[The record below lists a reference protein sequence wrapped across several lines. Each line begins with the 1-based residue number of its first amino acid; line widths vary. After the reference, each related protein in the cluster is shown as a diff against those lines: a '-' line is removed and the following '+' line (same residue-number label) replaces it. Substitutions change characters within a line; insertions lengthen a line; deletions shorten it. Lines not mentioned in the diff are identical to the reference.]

1 MKLPIAIITEYL
13 SAWNPVSHFI
23 TPDDQ
28 LMFDNASI
36 VYSEQTLFLEHSLYV
51 IRSEEDL
58 ANITSGT
65 VISPEKLTTY
75 PKTVNIIELDYPDS
89 PEKLCSEI
97 SLCIHN
103 YSNWAEQ
110 LNLSI
115 ISGCTIQ
122 DLVDLS
128 EPFLKNPFVILNGT
142 FDCIAASNNITED
155 DPLYYDVKKHGKP
168 SPDTMLQLSEHNK
181 KRQIENGVFVS
192 GKKYRL
198 SKGIANYYEIFVDF
212 ATRGSLSY
220 GFNMRFKYSPITP
233 GLLSIIGI
241 FTEKLEQYIELNQNK
256 DENTGI
262 ISFNEYLFPRVLDKD
277 PDALKLAANFPPFSR
292 DYMIITSNNSSF
304 RGISNNILSTTPGS
318 CLFCYEKRYYI
329 FIPTELYDEKSFYYI
344 HHQEKRIAD
353 VASSYQIVIGISGP
367 VIGYTGLESACQQA
381 IHALELSQKAYSH
394 SCDSE
399 YLLLYRDI
407 ALFDMARYYSKHHQ
421 VNSFAPLEYLRLKDH
436 DEKKGT
442 NYCEFIKTYIMN
454 GCNAAAT
461 AQKLFLHKNSI
472 IYRVDKIKERFG
484 LNISNTYEQFLFLMS
499 CITDEAREQNK

>member
-1 MKLPIAIITEYL
+1 MKLPVAIITEYL

-23 TPDDQ
+23 TSEEQ
-28 LMFDNASI
+28 LMFDNVSI
-36 VYSEQTLFLEHSLYV
+36 VYSEQSLFLDSTLYL

-58 ANITSGT
+58 ANMTAGT
-65 VISPEKLTTY
+65 AIFPGKLSACPETVSVIE
-75 PKTVNIIELDYPDS
+75 IDYPDS

-97 SLCIHN
+97 SLCIHS
-103 YSNWAEQ
+103 YSDWAEQ

-122 DLVDLS
+122 TLVDLS
-128 EPFLKNPFVILNGT
+128 EPYLKNPFVIFNGT
-142 FDCIAASNNITED
+142 FDCVAASSNITED

-168 SPDTMLQLSEHNK
+168 SPETMLLLSEHNK
-181 KRQIENGVFVS
+181 NRKIENGLFYS

-198 SKGIANYYEIFVDF
+198 SKGIADYYEIFVDF
-212 ATRGSLSY
+212 AADGSLSY
-220 GFNMRFKYSPITP
+220 GFNMRFKYSPVSP
-233 GLLSIIGI
+233 GSLAIIGI
-241 FTEKLEQYIELNQNK
+241 FTEKLAQFIDLNHTK

-262 ISFNEYLFPRVLDKD
+262 ISFNEYLFPRVLDQD
-277 PDALKLAANFPPFSR
+277 PDAMKLASNFPPFAR

-318 CLFCYEKRYYI
+318 CLFCHDKRYYI
-329 FIPTELYDEKSFYYI
+329 FIPTELFDEKSFYYI

-353 VASSYQIVIGISGP
+353 VSSSYKIVIGISGP
-367 VIGYTGLESACQQA
+367 VIGYHGLESACHQA
-381 IHALELSQKAYSH
+381 VRALELSDKAYSH
-394 SCDSE
+394 TYDNE

-407 ALFDMARYYSKHHQ
+407 ALFDMAGYYSKHHQ
-421 VNSFAPLEYLRLKDH
+421 VKSFSPIGYLRMKDH
-436 DEKKGT
+436 DIKHGT

-472 IYRVDKIKERFG
+472 IYRVDKLKERFG
-484 LNISNTYEQFLFLMS
+484 LNISSTYEQFLFLMS
-499 CITDEAREQNK
+499 CITDEAKEESD

>member
-1 MKLPIAIITEYL
+1 MKLPITIITEHL
-13 SAWNPVSHFI
+13 SAWNPVAHFI
-23 TPDDQ
+23 TSDDQ
-28 LMFDNASI
+28 LMFDTVSI
-36 VYSEQTLFLEHSLYV
+36 VYSEQTLFLDHTLYV

-58 ANITSGT
+58 SNMTSGT
-65 VISPEKLTTY
+65 AIFPGKVSSY
-75 PKTVNIIELDYPDS
+75 PKTINIIELDYPDS

-97 SLCIHN
+97 SLCIN
-103 YSNWAEQ
+103 SYSNWAEQ

-115 ISGCTIQ
+115 ISGCELQ

-142 FDCIAASNNITED
+142 FDCVAASNNITED

-168 SPDTMLQLSEHNK
+168 SPETMLQLSEYNK
-181 KRQIENGVFVS
+181 NRKIENGMFFS

-198 SKGIANYYEIFVDF
+198 SKGIADYYEIFVDF
-212 ATRGSLSY
+212 AADGSLSY
-220 GFNMRFKYSPITP
+220 GFNMRFKYCPVSP
-233 GLLSIIGI
+233 GLLSVIGI
-241 FTEKLEQYIELNQNK
+241 FTEKLEQYIDLNHTS

-277 PDALKLAANFPPFSR
+277 PDAIKLAANFPPFSR

-318 CLFCYEKRYYI
+318 CLFCHEKRYYI
-329 FIPTELYDEKSFYYI
+329 FIPTELFDEKSFYFI
-344 HHQEKRIAD
+344 HQQEKRIAE
-353 VASSYQIVIGISGP
+353 VSSSYQLSIGVSGP

-381 IHALELSQKAYSH
+381 VHALEMSHKAYSH

-407 ALFDMARYYSKHHQ
+407 ALFDMAEHYCEHHDAK
-421 VNSFAPLEYLRLKDH
+421 SFAPLGYLRMKDH

-442 NYCEFIKTYIMN
+442 DYCEFIKTYIMN

-484 LNISNTYEQFLFLMS
+484 LNISNTYEQFLFLMA
-499 CITDEAREQNK
+499 CITDESIKEQ